1 MRVVVLLILFFLQ
14 SPFVFAVSQTTTK
27 KSPVSLTPLQQQR
40 AWYAAADKALA
51 KKQTQEFQ
59 RLMGK
64 LGNYPLKPYL
74 EYKALIPQL
83 VTMPRDRVDNFLSNY
98 PNSLLSTK
106 LTQQWLRQ
114 IALKK
119 QWENYIHYYDSRLAD
134 TELTCWYLEARMAT
148 QDETALES
156 VEPLWNQAKSL
167 PPGCDNIIADWKKA
181 GRLTKELLWQRFT
194 KSVDA
199 GNTSLA
205 SFLAT
210 QLPAA
215 ERSYALVY
223 QQIYANPSLL
233 KTPAKFKQDNTYMS
247 AVILRGI
254 TKQASNDAAKA
265 LQYFK
270 TYSATHNFTADQN
283 KPAITQLA
291 LQLIKQKH
299 FKDATPLV
307 STHGDLDDFT
317 LLDNLLRYALSQQD
331 WERVNAWLQRF
342 PDEFKQQD
350 RWRYWMART
359 MDALEI
365 HDYMGETSTNIYSS
379 LSANRSFY
387 GFVSAIKLQQ
397 PFGLVDHP
405 VDMDKLQWAS
415 IESQP
420 GFLRAREFFL
430 TGNKNAAHQ
439 EWFFTLKRLPT
450 EEIIHAGHLANQW
463 GNDLLAIQTLS
474 AAQYYDDL
482 TLRFPIK
489 FEKLIDEAAEQT
501 QVDKRF
507 IIAVIRQESV
517 FTEDIKSP
525 ANAYGLMQLLP
536 STAQQTA
543 KRYKIKYQNGD
554 LVKANKNIP
563 LGSRFL
569 KDLLASFDDNHIL
582 AAAAYNAGPGRVR
595 QWQKL
600 SEGKLPFDIWVEII
614 PFSETR
620 QYVQNVLAFRVIYA
634 YRLGLPQEMLSE
646 KELKELL

>member
-1 MRVVVLLILFFLQ
+1 MRVVALLILFLLQ
-14 SPFVFAVSQTTTK
+14 TPFVFAASQTPTK
-27 KSPVSLTPLQQQR
+27 KSPISLTPLQQQR
-40 AWYAAADKALA
+40 AWYAAAEKALA

-59 RLMGK
+59 RLLDK

-74 EYKALIPQL
+74 EYKALVPQL
-83 VTMPRDRVDNFLSNY
+83 VNMPRDKVDNFLFNY
-98 PNSLLSTK
+98 PNSLLATK

-119 QWENYIHYYDSRLAD
+119 QWDNYIHYYDSRLAD
-134 TELTCWYLEARMAT
+134 TELICWYLEARLAT

-156 VEPLWNQAKSL
+156 VANLWNQGKSL
-167 PPGCDNIIADWKKA
+167 PSGCDNIIASWKKS
-181 GRLTKELLWQRFT
+181 GHMTKELIWQRFT
-194 KSVDA
+194 KAVDA
-199 GNTSLA
+199 GNSSLA
-205 SFLAT
+205 SFLASE
-210 QLPAA
+210 LPTA
-215 ERSYALVY
+215 ERSYAQIY
-223 QQIYANPSLL
+223 QQIYTNPSLL
-233 KTPAKFKQDNTYMS
+233 KTPAKFKQDNDYMS

-254 TKQASNDAAKA
+254 TKQAGNDAKKA
-265 LQYFK
+265 LQYFQ
-270 TYSATHNFTADQN
+270 TYSATHTFSKVQS

-291 LQLIKQKH
+291 LHLIKQKH
-299 FKDATPLV
+299 FDHATQLV
-307 STHGDLDDFT
+307 STHGDLDDLT
-317 LLDNLLRYALSQQD
+317 LLDHLLRYALSQQD

-359 MDALEI
+359 MDALQI
-365 HDYMGETSTNIYSS
+365 HEYSGKTSTHIYTE

-387 GFVSAIKLQQ
+387 GFISAIKLQQ
-397 PFGLVDHP
+397 PFGLVDRP

-430 TGNKNAAHQ
+430 TANKNAAHQ
-439 EWFFTLKRLPT
+439 EWFFTIKRLAT
-450 EEIIHAGHLANQW
+450 DEIVHAAYLASKWN
-463 GNDLLAIQTLS
+463 NHLLAIQTFS

-482 TLRFPIK
+482 TVRFPIQ

-507 IIAVIRQESV
+507 IIALIRQESA

-554 LVKANKNIP
+554 LIKANKNIP

-569 KDLLASFDDNHIL
+569 KDLLASFNGNHIL

-595 QWQKL
+595 QWQKI
-600 SEGKLPFDIWVEII
+600 SEGKLPFDIWVEVI

-620 QYVQNVLAFRVIYA
+620 QYVQNLLAFRVIYA